1 MIDARAELPSSSL
14 AERAPTPP
22 VGEVKVADAASVF
35 DAGTPALMPAAP
47 VTDLPSGELTL
58 ERPVPPRVEVE
69 KLLESATANSPAMPM
84 DARHEEVRDD
94 ARSTMA
100 TWLGVLLMTL
110 GGFSMLSSSRA
121 LRHAVRLRH

>member
-1 MIDARAELPSSSL
+1 MIDARAELPSSSP

-22 VGEVKVADAASVF
+22 VGEVKVADASSVF

-47 VTDLPSGELTL
+47 VTDLPSGQLTP
-58 ERPVPPRVEVE
+58 ERAVPLLVEVE
-69 KLLESATANSPAMPM
+69 KLSESARADSPAVPM
-84 DARHEEVRDD
+84 GARDEEVHDD
-94 ARSTMA
+94 ARSRMA
-100 TWLGVLLMTL
+100 TWLGVLLMTV